1 MKILNL
7 NEGSFPVKLR
17 MELDKLS
24 VPEIGKL
31 TTNLTIEAKISKISK
46 NILKCDGTMDGVFID
61 ICQNCLKET
70 EVNLSNQIEVAIKDI
85 KELLNDTSDQDQTH
99 YQDLEYFNI
108 ESFIEEEVALIYPN
122 IVKCSEDCITE
133 VDDHEAKK
141 NLPFKKIRDLID

>member
-31 TTNLTIEAKISKISK
+31 ATNLTIEAKISKISK

-70 EVNLSNQIEVAIKDI
+70 KVDISNQIQVAIKDI

>member
-31 TTNLTIEAKISKISK
+31 ATNLTIEAKISKISK
-46 NILKCDGTMDGVFID
+46 NILKCDGKLDGVFID

-99 YQDLEYFNI
+99 YQDLEYFSI

-133 VDDHEAKK
+133 VDDHEEKK

>member
-7 NEGSFPVKLR
+7 NEGSFPIKLR
-17 MELDKLS
+17 MELDTLS

-31 TTNLTIEAKISKISK
+31 AKNLSIEAKISKISM
-46 NILKCDGTMDGVFID
+46 NILKCDGTIDGVFID

-70 EVNLSNQIEVAIKDI
+70 KVHIRNQIEVAIKDI

-108 ESFIEEEVALIYPN
+108 ESFIEEEVALVYPN
-122 IVKCSEDCITE
+122 IVKCSEECVTE
-133 VDDHEAKK
+133 GDTHEEKK

>member
-7 NEGSFPVKLR
+7 NEGSFPVRLR

-31 TTNLTIEAKISKISK
+31 ATNLTIEAKISKISK
-46 NILKCDGTMDGVFID
+46 NILKCNGKLDGVFID

-133 VDDHEAKK
+133 GDAHIEKK
-141 NLPFKKIRDLID
+141 NLPFKKIRDLIG

>member
-31 TTNLTIEAKISKISK
+31 ATNLTIEAKISKISK
-46 NILKCDGTMDGVFID
+46 NILKCDGKLDGVFID

-133 VDDHEAKK
+133 VDDHDEKK

>member
-7 NEGSFPVKLR
+7 NEGSFPVRLR

-31 TTNLTIEAKISKISK
+31 AKKLTIEVKISKISK
-46 NILKCDGTMDGVFID
+46 HILKCDGTIDGVFID

-70 EVNLSNQIEVAIKDI
+70 KVFISNQIEVAIKDI
-85 KELLNDTSDQDQTH
+85 KDLLNDTSDQDQTH

-133 VDDHEAKK
+133 VVDHEAKK

>member
-1 MKILNL
+1 
-7 NEGSFPVKLR
+7 

-31 TTNLTIEAKISKISK
+31 ATNLTIEAKISKISK
-46 NILKCDGTMDGVFID
+46 NILKCDGKLDGVFID

>member
-7 NEGSFPVKLR
+7 NEGSFPIKLR

-31 TTNLTIEAKISKISK
+31 ATNLTIEAKISKISK
-46 NILKCDGTMDGVFID
+46 NILKCDGKLDGVFID

>member
-31 TTNLTIEAKISKISK
+31 ATNLTIEAKISKISK
-46 NILKCDGTMDGVFID
+46 NILKCDGKLDGVFID

-133 VDDHEAKK
+133 VDDHEEKK

>member
-7 NEGSFPVKLR
+7 NEGSFPIKLR

-31 TTNLTIEAKISKISK
+31 AKNLTIEAEISKISK
-46 NILKCDGTMDGVFID
+46 NILKCDGTIDGVFID

-70 EVNLSNQIEVAIKDI
+70 KVDISNEIEVAIKDI
-85 KELLNDTSDQDQTH
+85 NELLNDTSDQDQTH

-133 VDDHEAKK
+133 GDDHEEKK

>member
-31 TTNLTIEAKISKISK
+31 ATNLTIEAKISKISK
-46 NILKCDGTMDGVFID
+46 NILKCDGKLDGVFID

-122 IVKCSEDCITE
+122 IVKCAEDCITE
-133 VDDHEAKK
+133 GDDHEEKK

>member
-7 NEGSFPVKLR
+7 NEGSFPIKLNL
-17 MELDKLS
+17 ELGKLS

-31 TTNLTIEAKISKISK
+31 ATNLTIEAKISKISK
-46 NILKCDGTMDGVFID
+46 NILKCDGKLDGVFID

-133 VDDHEAKK
+133 VDDHDEKK

>member
-31 TTNLTIEAKISKISK
+31 ATNLTIEAKISKISK
-46 NILKCDGTMDGVFID
+46 NILKCDGKLDGVFID

-122 IVKCSEDCITE
+122 IVKCSEDCITHGD
-133 VDDHEAKK
+133 VHEEKK

>member
-31 TTNLTIEAKISKISK
+31 ATNITIEAKISKISK
-46 NILKCDGTMDGVFID
+46 NILKCDGKLDGVFID

-133 VDDHEAKK
+133 VDDHDEKK

>member
-7 NEGSFPVKLR
+7 NEGSFPINLR

-31 TTNLTIEAKISKISK
+31 ATNLTIEAKISKISK
-46 NILKCDGTMDGVFID
+46 NILKCDGKLDGVFID

>member
-31 TTNLTIEAKISKISK
+31 ATNLTIEAKISKISK
-46 NILKCDGTMDGVFID
+46 NILKCDGKLDGVFID

-85 KELLNDTSDQDQTH
+85 KDLLNDTSDQDQTH

-133 VDDHEAKK
+133 VDDHEEKK

>member
-31 TTNLTIEAKISKISK
+31 ATNLTIEAKISKISK
-46 NILKCDGTMDGVFID
+46 NILKCDGKLDGVFID

-108 ESFIEEEVALIYPN
+108 ESFIEEEVAIIYPD
-122 IVKCSEDCITE
+122 IVKCNNDCLE
-133 VDDHEAKK
+133 EPHPEEQEK
-141 NLPFKKIRDLID
+141 NLPFKKIRDLIE

>member
-17 MELDKLS
+17 MVLDKLS

-31 TTNLTIEAKISKISK
+31 ATNLTIEAKISKISK
-46 NILKCDGTMDGVFID
+46 NILKCDGKLDGVFID

-85 KELLNDTSDQDQTH
+85 KELLNDSSDQDQTH

-133 VDDHEAKK
+133 GDDYEEKK